1 MRLGFLR
8 VRRKKSVPTPMS
20 APETQVAVESGSETS
35 KVEPVKLLNLSWV
48 KVVENGPS
56 LSEQVQ
62 EIGVCEG
69 QKVVEVPD
77 DVISESVPLWDDLVE
92 GRFLD
97 KAPHVARIHF
107 IVNKIWPLGDK
118 SIKIDVYVVND
129 RTVKFRIKDEATR
142 KRVLKRGMW
151 NIANIPL
158 VLSKW
163 SP

>member
-1 MRLGFLR
+1 MIE
-8 VRRKKSVPTPMS
+8 KS
-20 APETQVAVESGSETS
+20 AP
-35 KVEPVKLLNLSWV
+35 P
-48 KVVENGPS
+48 
-56 LSEQVQ
+56 
-62 EIGVCEG
+62 
-69 QKVVEVPD
+69 
-77 DVISESVPLWDDLVE
+77 WDDLLE

-118 SIKIDVYVVND
+118 SIKIDVNVVND
-129 RTVKFRIKDEATR
+129 RTMKFRIKDEATR

-163 SP
+163 SPEEEEEEPEEIKTIQCG

>member
-35 KVEPVKLLNLSWV
+35 KVEPVKQLNLSWV
-48 KVVENGPS
+48 KVVENGPF
-56 LSEQVQ
+56 LSEHVL

-77 DVISESVPLWDDLVE
+77 DVISESVPLWDDLLE

-158 VLSKW
+158 VLSK
-163 SP
+163 